1 MHVNQKNR
9 INSGTKSPGRRGVAA
24 VEFAVIAPVFLALLL
39 GMVAVRRAVHSTTI
53 MDAALAQAGRLAS
66 MDAGLQLPSG
76 MTLNDKIIHDIRN
89 FLRASGI
96 ENDET
101 NLTITITHA
110 DDTDGNPLDP
120 MPNPPSTGSEF
131 DLSDVTNRNRLFR
144 IGIEIPDGA
153 SNSTLTDIM
162 NLEGTAAKPL
172 NGDPVWDLILN
183 NGTTKIVN

>member
-1 MHVNQKNR
+1 MRVIQDKRTNSK
-9 INSGTKSPGRRGVAA
+9 INSQSRRGVAA
-24 VEFAVIAPVFLALLL
+24 MEFAVIAPVFMALLL
-39 GMVAVRRAVHSTTI
+39 GMVAVRRAVHTTTI

-66 MDAGLQLPSG
+66 MDAGLDLPAG
-76 MTLNDKIIHDIRN
+76 MNLNDKIILDVRN

-96 ENDET
+96 ENDES

-110 DDTDGNPLDP
+110 DDENGVPLDP
-120 MPNPPSTGSEF
+120 MPSPPSSGDNF
-131 DLSDVTNRNRLFR
+131 DLSDASNRNRLFR

-153 SNSTLTDIM
+153 LSSDLTDIM
-162 NLEGTAAKPL
+162 NLEGSMAKPL

>member
-1 MHVNQKNR
+1 MHKKQQNQ
-9 INSGTKSPGRRGVAA
+9 INSEMQNQNRKGVAA
-24 VEFAVIAPVFLALLL
+24 MEFAVIAPVFLALLL

-66 MDAGLQLPSG
+66 MDAGLQLPNG
-76 MTLNDKIIHDIRN
+76 MNLNDKIILDVRN

-101 NLTITITHA
+101 NLTISITHA
-110 DDTDGNPLDP
+110 DDADGNPLDP
-120 MPNPPSTGSEF
+120 MPNPPSAGSDF
-131 DLSDVTNRNRLFR
+131 DLSDVGNRNRLFR
-144 IGIEIPDGA
+144 IGIEIPEGA
-153 SNSTLTDIM
+153 MNSKLTDIM